1 MVINDSVVSVCMC
14 VHYGEDTVHMDG
26 HKKFIIFLRMYRDL
40 YTNSYN
46 AFVSA
51 REDPYVKSGALS
63 VDELPNNDFKGKLDS
78 EAAYMGLES
87 KYQAECV

>member
-1 MVINDSVVSVCMC
+1 
-14 VHYGEDTVHMDG
+14 
-26 HKKFIIFLRMYRDL
+26 MYRDL

-51 REDPYVKSGALS
+51 REDPYVKSGALG
-63 VDELPNNDFKGKLDS
+63 VDELPNKDFKGKLDR